1 MIPNL
6 KSKLTFEL
14 LADLIVIFVFF
25 VKQTMNL
32 NQVIHKLPWKN

>member
-14 LADLIVIFVFF
+14 LADLIVIFVLF